1 MKKKIPIKKR
11 RILQSNQGMTL
22 YNAKS
27 RIWLWE
33 MGDNVPKTERLL
45 YYKPDF
51 IVFQAP
57 KLKCSAN
64 IIVT

>member
-1 MKKKIPIKKR
+1 M
-11 RILQSNQGMTL
+11 RILQSNQGMFL